1 MSCVGRASI
10 DLARGRR
17 VGGFDSRG
25 IRWYCEA
32 DGLAKEREPAGV
44 NSEVDCYFIFFI
56 KSVGSVFCRPFL
68 FCI

>member
-17 VGGFDSRG
+17 EGGFDSRG

-44 NSEVDCYFIFFI
+44 NSEVDCYF
-56 KSVGSVFCRPFL
+56 L
-68 FCI
+68 

>member
-1 MSCVGRASI
+1 VLNGGSEGVWAQGGNWR
-10 DLARGRR
+10 DELRGAREYRFGPRR

-44 NSEVDCYFIFFI
+44 NSEVDCYF
-56 KSVGSVFCRPFL
+56 L
-68 FCI
+68 